1 MVDGVALSA
10 LDWWS
15 EAGVDTLVDDLPRD
29 WLAPTP
35 VAEPVRAAPPSSP
48 SAPAAPTALPATLET
63 FRAFLLA
70 DATIPGPATLR
81 IDAIGDPA
89 SGVAIVVDMPEAED
103 RASGRLLSG
112 EVGALFDRMLGAIKL
127 TREQIYLIP
136 FSPARPT
143 TGRLGAAEVKALAPL
158 LVRHLTL
165 AATKKLLLLGDA
177 PVQALLQRPAATARE
192 AVHLVSLGGTEI
204 PAVAS
209 IHPRLVHLKR
219 EWRPLAWADLQ
230 RFAAL

>member
-10 LDWWS
+10 LDWWT
-15 EAGVDTLVDDLPRD
+15 EAGVDTFVDDDPRD
-29 WLAPTP
+29 WLAPAP
-35 VAEPVRAAPPSSP
+35 APSAEPARVASPSPVPAPP
-48 SAPAAPTALPATLET
+48 AVLPNTLQA
-63 FRAFLLA
+63 FRAFLLTDGA
-70 DATIPGPATLR
+70 IPGPATMR

-89 SGVAIVVDMPEAED
+89 NGIAIVVDMPEAED
-103 RASGRLLSG
+103 RISGRLLSG

-143 TGRLGAAEVKALAPL
+143 TGRLAAPDIKTLAPL
-158 LVRHLTL
+158 LIRHLTL
-165 AATKKLLLLGDA
+165 AAPRKVLLLGDA

-192 AVHLVSLGGTEI
+192 AVHPVLLGQTEI
-204 PAVAS
+204 LAVAS
-209 IHPRLVHLKR
+209 IHPRLVQLKR

-230 RFAAL
+230 RFETL